1 MSKKNKKDKAVKQEL
16 KTLVADTA
24 AALNSFGSSESSDEL
39 LDRLGLSR
47 EQVFAAVSSD
57 DEVESCKEDLRT
69 AMMSSGWRL
78 YGEDTDDGQIDR
90 IYRCIRRHLGAFVEI
105 VLTARLN
112 GYAVGRYVWKV
123 EEDGFITLDMLRD
136 RRDELE
142 KYRPQ
147 RDGTLKYNGENGEE
161 TVDTTVLHLFLA
173 NRPTAKNPAG
183 EMTVARLYP
192 AVALRKQG
200 IQYAYQFIKR
210 YGQPYLIG
218 KYTNGV
224 GSDNVGTVYSL
235 LNGGAATIDTED
247 SIEML
252 TNPATGTAFADIER
266 LANARIQKLLL
277 GKVKTA
283 DLNNGSRAAQET
295 EENARQDR
303 IEAYLTLLSLA
314 VQHAVDA
321 LVMVNEQWGVPVK
334 HKGGLWFEF
343 DEEIKVDKARAER
356 DKIYADM
363 GYIRFTN
370 DYYEKVLGFEPEHY
384 ELAETPD
391 RPSPRGDGVSE
402 NGAASLSVRLS
413 DGQAGG
419 LSSTEAADRAVMQ
432 PKIAAILSALAEA
445 DGYEAFQTALN
456 GMDLSEGD
464 LLLVDR
470 LVGESVRAFAE
481 GVE

>member
-1 MSKKNKKDKAVKQEL
+1 
-16 KTLVADTA
+16 
-24 AALNSFGSSESSDEL
+24 
-39 LDRLGLSR
+39 
-47 EQVFAAVSSD
+47 
-57 DEVESCKEDLRT
+57 
-69 AMMSSGWRL
+69 
-78 YGEDTDDGQIDR
+78 
-90 IYRCIRRHLGAFVEI
+90 
-105 VLTARLN
+105 
-112 GYAVGRYVWKV
+112 
-123 EEDGFITLDMLRD
+123 
-136 RRDELE
+136 
-142 KYRPQ
+142 
-147 RDGTLKYNGENGEE
+147 
-161 TVDTTVLHLFLA
+161 
-173 NRPTAKNPAG
+173 
-183 EMTVARLYP
+183 
-192 AVALRKQG
+192 
-200 IQYAYQFIKR
+200 
-210 YGQPYLIG
+210 
-218 KYTNGV
+218 
-224 GSDNVGTVYSL
+224 
-235 LNGGAATIDTED
+235 
-247 SIEML
+247 ML
-252 TNPATGTAFADIER
+252 TNPATGTAFAEIER

-363 GYIRFTN
+363 GYVRFTK

-391 RPSPRGDGVSE
+391 RPPE
-402 NGAASLSVRLS
+402 KNGAASLSVRLS

-419 LSSTEAADRAVMQ
+419 LSPTEAADRAVMQ

-470 LVGESVRAFAE
+470 LVGESVHAFAE